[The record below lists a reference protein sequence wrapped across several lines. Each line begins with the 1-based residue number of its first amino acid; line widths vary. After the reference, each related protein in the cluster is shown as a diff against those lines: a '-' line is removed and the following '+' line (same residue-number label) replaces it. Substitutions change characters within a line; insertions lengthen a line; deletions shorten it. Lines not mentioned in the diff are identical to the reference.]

1 MTPIS
6 LRDRLN
12 ASSIPLLADGAMGTL
27 LHASG
32 LAMDE
37 CFERLNLTN
46 PALIESVHARYLA
59 AGADLIESNT
69 FGANRYKLADWGLDD
84 LVAAVNR
91 AGVAIVQAA
100 IQASGRTAYILGSVG
115 PLGIAL
121 QPYGRLKPED
131 ARAAF
136 EEQIGA
142 LIEAGVDAILCE
154 TFTDLAEM
162 EIALAVARE
171 IDPTLPVIC
180 ELTFTADDRTVTGH
194 LPGRVAHDLRAAG
207 ADVIG
212 VNCSGG
218 PAQIARVLHA
228 MHLSEPGVRLSA
240 MPNAGFPERH
250 GGRTMYPA
258 TTEYFADYALA
269 FQHIGASIIGGCCGT
284 TPEHIAAMRAA
295 LDDADRKPARV
306 NLALQFATPDELEG
320 PGRQGEQAARER
332 TTELGSKLA
341 AGQFVVTVE
350 MTPPRSTSF
359 DKLLSAAVM
368 LRDSGADV
376 VNIPDSPTARMR
388 VSPWAV
394 CQLIQTQVG
403 IETILHFPTRG
414 RNLLR
419 VQGDLLGAH
428 ALGLRNIFV
437 TMGDP
442 TRIGDYPDAMDNFDI
457 PPTGLIRLINEKL
470 NHGSDQA
477 GNSIGQPTAF
487 TIGCA
492 LNLTADDSD
501 KEIELLR
508 KKLDA
513 GADFALA
520 QPAFDAAAV
529 ERFLRRYEEIEGHAL
544 RLPVL
549 MGVMPL
555 YSLKHA
561 TFLNNEIPGITIPET
576 ILRRMEAAGDN
587 APQTGV
593 TIARELLADMRGM
606 VQGAY
611 LIPAYGRYEL
621 AAQVVDAV
629 RV

>member
-1 MTPIS
+1 MPLIP

-12 ASSIPLLADGAMGTL
+12 DPAPLLADGAMGTM
-27 LHASG
+27 LHSLG
-32 LAMDE
+32 LGMDE
-37 CFERLNLTN
+37 CFERLNLTD
-46 PALIESVHARYLA
+46 PARVESIHARYLA
-59 AGADLIESNT
+59 AGADLIETNT
-69 FGANRYKLADWGLDD
+69 FGANRCKLAEWGLEDQ
-84 LVAAVNR
+84 VEAINR
-91 AGVAIVQAA
+91 AGVAIARAA
-100 IQASGRTAYILGSVG
+100 VQASGREAYVLGSVG

-121 QPYGRLKPED
+121 QPYGRLNPDE

-136 EEQIGA
+136 TEQIGA
-142 LIEAGVDAILCE
+142 LIAAGVDGILCE
-154 TFTDLAEM
+154 TFTDLAEI
-162 EIALAVARE
+162 EIALAVTRALAPE
-171 IDPTLPVIC
+171 MPIIC

-194 LPGRVAHDLRAAG
+194 LPGRVAHALRAAG

-212 VNCSGG
+212 VNCSSG

-228 MHLSEPGVRLSA
+228 MHLAEPEARLSA
-240 MPNAGFPERH
+240 MPNAGFPEHH

-258 TTEYFADYALA
+258 TTEYFADYTLA
-269 FQHIGASIIGGCCGT
+269 FQHIGANIIGGCCGT

-295 LDDADRKPARV
+295 LDEPERRPARL
-306 NLALQFATPDELEG
+306 NLALQFATPDETE
-320 PGRQGEQAARER
+320 PAHPEHKAREHM
-332 TTELGSKLA
+332 TELGMKLA

-368 LRDSGADV
+368 LREAGADV

-394 CQLIQTQVG
+394 GQLIQTQVG

-457 PPTGLIRLINEKL
+457 PPTGLIRLIHEKL
-470 NHGSDQA
+470 NRGSDQA

-492 LNLTADDSD
+492 LNMNADDID

-520 QPAFDAAAV
+520 QPVFEPAAV
-529 ERFLRRYEEIEGHAL
+529 ERFLRRYEQIEGHPL

-561 TFLNNEIPGITIPET
+561 TFLNNEIPGITIPEA
-576 ILRRMEAAGDN
+576 ILQRIAEAGDD
-587 APQTGV
+587 APGV
-593 TIARELLADMRGM
+593 GVAIARELLADLRGM

-629 RV
+629 HV